1 MLTLIP
7 ASREHMPFR
16 EAFLA
21 DAATMAY
28 NAPWAPPD
36 GTLPFPEESWDAW
49 LARWTNREPE
59 RFCGYVAAEDGTLVG
74 EVCWYDHGAGMG
86 VVIHA
91 DHRGYG
97 YGAEALQLLLAH
109 AFSHPEI
116 TRLENQFEPS
126 RTAAMHTH
134 LAAGFVVTG
143 TDENGSTILTLTRE
157 AYQESQLRRL
167 TQAMCQWEAAV
178 PDRIHHFIKVH
189 GFARQIGQME
199 NLSPADLFVLETAAL
214 THDIG
219 IKPAIEQTGA
229 CPGPLQ
235 ERLGPPEAETMLKA
249 LHFPQEVIDKVC
261 FLIARHHTTRGVDSA
276 PWQILLEADF
286 LVNMI
291 ENQLSGEAIDAC
303 RDKVFR
309 TAEGLRLLGWIR
321 PGQD

>member
-7 ASREHMPFR
+7 ASRAQMPFR
-16 EAFLA
+16 QALLA

-28 NAPWAPPD
+28 NAPWCPPD
-36 GTLPFPEESWDAW
+36 GTLPFPENDWDAW

-59 RFCGYVAAEDGTLVG
+59 RFCGYVVNEDNVPVG
-74 EVCWYDHGAGMG
+74 EVCWYDQGAGMG
-86 VVIHA
+86 VVIHF
-91 DHRGYG
+91 DHRGHG
-97 YGAEALQLLLAH
+97 YGAEALQLLIAR

-116 TRLENQFEPS
+116 SRLENQFES
-126 RTAAMHTH
+126 TRTAAMRTH
-134 LAAGFVVTG
+134 LAAGFVPAG
-143 TDENGSTILTLTRE
+143 TDANGSAVLTLTRD
-157 AYQESQLRRL
+157 AHQERQLRRL
-167 TQAMCQWEAAV
+167 TQAMCRWEAAV

-199 NLSPADLFVLETAAL
+199 GLGASDLFILEAAAL

-219 IKPAIEQTGA
+219 IKPAIAQTGS

-235 ERLGPPEAETMLKA
+235 ERLGPPEAEAMLQA
-249 LHFPQEVIDKVC
+249 LHFPQEVLRRVC
-261 FLIARHHTTRGVDSA
+261 FLIGHHHTTKGVDA
-276 PWQILLEADF
+276 PDWQILLEADF

-291 ENQLSGEAIDAC
+291 EGHMTHEAIDAC

-321 PGQD
+321 PGHI

>member
-7 ASREHMPFR
+7 ASRAHMPFR
-16 EAFLA
+16 EALLA

-28 NAPWAPPD
+28 NAPWCPPD
-36 GTLPFPEESWDAW
+36 GTLSFPEADWDAW
-49 LARWTNREPE
+49 LARWTDREPE
-59 RFCGYVAAEDGTLVG
+59 RFCGYVLGESNTPVG
-74 EVCWYDHGAGMG
+74 EVCWYGHGAGMG

-91 DHRGYG
+91 DHRGHG
-97 YGAEALQLLLAH
+97 YGAEALQLLLAR

-116 TRLENQFEPS
+116 TRLENQFEPT
-126 RTAAMHTH
+126 RTAALCTH
-134 LAAGFVVTG
+134 LEAGFVVTG
-143 TDENGSTILTLTRE
+143 TDENGSAILTLTRE
-157 AYQESQLRRL
+157 AYQERQLRRL

-199 NLSPADLFVLETAAL
+199 QLSPADLFVLEAAAL

-235 ERLGPPEAETMLKA
+235 ERLGPPEAEAMLQV

-261 FLIARHHTTRGVDSA
+261 FLIAHHHTTQGVNSA

-291 ENQLSGEAIDAC
+291 EGHMRSEAIDTY